1 MNAKELRVLIV
12 EDNPADAELMELEL
26 IKSGYAPRVLRVE
39 TAPAM
44 QAALDA
50 EDWDLVLSDYMLPH
64 FSGLQAV
71 DLLQAS
77 NKDIPFILVSGTAG
91 EDIAVR
97 AMKAGAQDFFV
108 KGKLALLGPAIE
120 RELRE
125 RQLRSAVMGQHEE
138 TLDALWQSEERFRL
152 LVDAVKDFAIF
163 MIDTNGRIASWNAG
177 AERMTG
183 FTAEDVLGKSMN
195 TLRPPDKADPDR
207 LRRELD
213 AIRKH
218 GAAEWDDAGIKKDGS
233 RYQPH
238 IYCSP
243 MFDRSGEFLG
253 FVSITRDV
261 TEQRNL
267 EAQLAQS
274 QRLESLGQLAGGI
287 AHDFN
292 NMLMVIMTRCDI
304 LLRSLEP
311 EKQRQ
316 FVSDIRTAALKNRD
330 LTQQLLAAAR
340 RQVLEPQVVDLN
352 TVINSAVQLLA
363 PTLGENIEIRKE
375 LQEHLWSVHADP
387 SKLHQVLLNLAINAR
402 DAMPNGGSLTI
413 ESRNVKADS
422 SYARQHLGMREGEY
436 VSLVVSDTGSGIPP
450 EIRDRIYDPFFTT
463 KEPGRGTGLGLS
475 VVRGIVEQT
484 GGRVWM
490 YSEEGRGTTFKIL
503 LPRYFGERQTVGI
516 DESAPQRGTETIL
529 LVEDEELLRAVVRE
543 SLEEHGY
550 QVLEARNPAEALSIS
565 NSYSDAIHLLL
576 TDVIMPGMT
585 GVALAARLSS
595 ERPQIRVIYMSGY
608 TSQAVINHAALPEEV
623 RYLEKPIPTNV
634 LLRAIRAALQ
644 A

>member
-1 MNAKELRVLIV
+1 MNEKELRVLIV

-26 IKSGYAPRVLRVE
+26 MNGGYAPRVLRVE

-44 QAALDA
+44 QAALEA
-50 EDWDLVLSDYMLPH
+50 EGWDLVLSDYLLPH
-64 FSGLQAV
+64 FSGLAAL

-77 NKDIPFILVSGTAG
+77 KKDIPFILISGTAG

-97 AMKAGAQDFFV
+97 SMKAGAQDFFV
-108 KGKLALLGPAIE
+108 KGKLALLASAIE

-125 RQLRSAVMGQHEE
+125 RELRSAVMGRHEE

-163 MIDTNGRIASWNAG
+163 MIDTNGRIASWNEG

-183 FTAEDVLGKSMN
+183 FTAEDVLGKSVS
-195 TLRPPDKADPDR
+195 TLRPPDRADPDR

-213 AIRKH
+213 AIRQQ
-218 GAAEWDDAGIKKDGS
+218 GPAEWDDLGIKKDGS
-233 RYQPH
+233 RYLPH

-243 MFDRSGEFLG
+243 IFERSGKFLG

-330 LTQQLLAAAR
+330 LTQHLLAAAR

-363 PTLGENIEIRKE
+363 PTLGENIEIRRE
-375 LQEHLWSVHADP
+375 LQEPLWSVHADP
-387 SKLHQVLLNLAINAR
+387 SKLDQVLLNLAINAR
-402 DAMPNGGSLTI
+402 DAMPSGGSLTI

-422 SYARQHLGMREGEY
+422 SYARQHLGLREGEY

-516 DESAPQRGTETIL
+516 DESSPQRGTETIL

-550 QVLEARNPAEALSIS
+550 RVLEARNSAEALSIS
-565 NSYSDAIHLLL
+565 NSFSDAIHLLL

-585 GVALAARLSS
+585 GLALAARLSS

-608 TSQAVINHAALPEEV
+608 TSQAVINHAALPVEV

-634 LLRAIRAALQ
+634 LLRTIRAALQ